1 MYFATG
7 CRRNIIAA
15 NGEKLP
21 VNTVVTPTGRWKT
34 LYALVVCWRTARG
47 PPEDLQNTGHF
58 WFDATQ
64 MQG

>member
-1 MYFATG
+1 MLQVDG
-7 CRRNIIAA
+7 PNIIATNTA
-15 NGEKLP
+15 KSP
-21 VNTVVTPTGRWKT
+21 VNTVITPIGQWKT
-34 LYALVVCWRTARG
+34 LYALVVCWGTAQS